1 MLVLK
6 CTHPF
11 MIHRVNVVLDGN
23 IWFRP
28 RACTPAHADNLSAV
42 TTTHNAARH
51 DRVGLIG
58 SLHLHAIVT
67 SA

>member
-1 MLVLK
+1 MPVLK
-6 CTHPF
+6 YTHPF
-11 MIHRVNVVLDGN
+11 VIHRVNVVLDGK
-23 IWFRP
+23 IWFGP

-51 DRVGLIG
+51 DRVGLIR